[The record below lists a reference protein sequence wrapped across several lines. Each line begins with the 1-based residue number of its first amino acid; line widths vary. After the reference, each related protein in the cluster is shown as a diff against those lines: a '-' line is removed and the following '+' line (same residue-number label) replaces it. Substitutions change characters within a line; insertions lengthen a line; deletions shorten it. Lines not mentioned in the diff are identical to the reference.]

1 MQPIDA
7 AHSKLQEIPVQ
18 SVDRNPENPRIVF
31 RPTELEDLLESIRRY
46 GVQVPVSVY
55 REGDRYVLIDGERRW
70 RCSLKLNKSTIPAL
84 VQEKPDP
91 LTNLLLMFNIHALR
105 EQWDL
110 LTIALKLP
118 RIIQLLTEQL
128 GRAPNERELAA
139 ETGQPRAVI
148 RRSKLLM
155 ELPDHYKQQILL
167 ELNKPKRQ
175 QRLTEDF
182 FIEMERSLKTV
193 DRAMPGIIEHK
204 DKVRDVLIGK
214 YTAGVISN
222 ITHFRNLSKIARAER
237 VEADRG
243 AARSALKKVFERNKY
258 SIQSAYEDSVSGAYS
273 ARDIAS
279 RVGALIEQLRAM
291 PSRDLEPE
299 IRKPLERLHALLSK
313 ILGH

>member
-1 MQPIDA
+1 MEPIDA
-7 AHSKLQEIPVQ
+7 AHSELQEIPVQ
-18 SVDRNPENPRIVF
+18 SIDRNPENPRIVF

-55 REGDRYVLIDGERRW
+55 KEGSRHVLIDGERRW
-70 RCSLKLNKSTIPAL
+70 RCSLKLNKPTIPAL
-84 VQEKPDP
+84 VQKKPDP

-118 RIIQLLTEQL
+118 RIIQLLTERL
-128 GRAPNERELAA
+128 GRAPNERELAG

-155 ELPDHYKQQILL
+155 ELPDHYKHQILM

-214 YTAGVISN
+214 YTAGIISN

-237 VEADRG
+237 VEADRA
-243 AARSALKKVFERNKY
+243 AARSALKRVFERNKY

-299 IRKPLERLHALLSK
+299 IRKPLERLYALLSK
-313 ILGH
+313 VLGH